1 MVPKD
6 RYLMM
11 RTSLMS
17 FRSTFI
23 GCIIMCL
30 AVSAKAQLLLENI
43 NYPITPKAN
52 LSKRFVQVSSI
63 ADTLQLPFFD
73 DFTFEASIPDTSRW
87 PNNQTTSLTRGY
99 AINPPSIGVATFN
112 GINLFGNPHFTNTE
126 VSSPADSLVSAPID
140 LSGEDASDANA
151 LIFYFRWQ
159 IAGLWGDRPDTFDS
173 LKLFFLDSEAKWQK
187 VWSQGNS
194 AELDTTLF
202 YPEIIDMDALEA
214 SSSSTF
220 YHSGFKF
227 KFMNYANPSGAFD
240 QWHVDY
246 IYLGRP
252 EIPNFDNNPVS
263 FLDDRTIVSIAKSS
277 PLTDYT
283 AVPLSQFITAP
294 QDYITTEY
302 NFTAGSLKPGN
313 TTDNTNI
320 TYQLLDSRNNILVNN
335 DSVFVDIDL
344 RESPLT
350 NRSIPL
356 EAAIIPNYSGV
367 NDQDSL
373 YLTSKFTFTKTDQ
386 PDLAFLNDTVTTT
399 TLLSNYFAYDDGSA
413 ERSIKLDGTLNRL
426 AIKFELKE
434 KDTLTALDIYFP
446 YTKSSASGALVN
458 LFVWRSLGDNNES
471 SEDVAYQ
478 QFNATVTQ
486 PGLNIFTRFELNEP
500 VVLEAGTFYVGYQ
513 QQDNRVVPVGYDRNT
528 NALDKLYFSA
538 DNRTWELVNDF
549 YLPGSVM
556 FRPVFAK
563 VSEQPNGLEEE
574 TASISSVYPNPA
586 KNSFTVESEA
596 IQLNILS
603 LHGQYLT
610 AYSLTG
616 NPQHKQFLKLPGN
629 LANGMYLL
637 EFIHRKGKRIQ
648 RLIIQP

>member
-1 MVPKD
+1 M
-6 RYLMM
+6 
-11 RTSLMS
+11 
-17 FRSTFI
+17 
-23 GCIIMCL
+23 
-30 AVSAKAQLLLENI
+30 
-43 NYPITPKAN
+43 
-52 LSKRFVQVSSI
+52 
-63 ADTLQLPFFD
+63 
-73 DFTFEASIPDTSRW
+73 
-87 PNNQTTSLTRGY
+87 
-99 AINPPSIGVATFN
+99 
-112 GINLFGNPHFTNTE
+112 
-126 VSSPADSLVSAPID
+126 
-140 LSGEDASDANA
+140 
-151 LIFYFRWQ
+151 
-159 IAGLWGDRPDTFDS
+159 
-173 LKLFFLDSEAKWQK
+173 
-187 VWSQGNS
+187 
-194 AELDTTLF
+194 
-202 YPEIIDMDALEA
+202 
-214 SSSSTF
+214 
-220 YHSGFKF
+220 
-227 KFMNYANPSGAFD
+227 
-240 QWHVDY
+240 
-246 IYLGRP
+246 
-252 EIPNFDNNPVS
+252 
-263 FLDDRTIVSIAKSS
+263 
-277 PLTDYT
+277 
-283 AVPLSQFITAP
+283 
-294 QDYITTEY
+294 
-302 NFTAGSLKPGN
+302 
-313 TTDNTNI
+313 
-320 TYQLLDSRNNILVNN
+320 
-335 DSVFVDIDL
+335 
-344 RESPLT
+344 
-350 NRSIPL
+350 
-356 EAAIIPNYSGV
+356 
-367 NDQDSL
+367 
-373 YLTSKFTFTKTDQ
+373 
-386 PDLAFLNDTVTTT
+386 AFLNDTVTTT

-413 ERSIKLDGTLNRL
+413 ERSIKLGGTLNRL

-513 QQDNRVVPVGYDRNT
+513 QQDNRIVPVGYDRNT